1 MPGAPRWQ
9 FRAARRSRRSARRG
23 EVAVLSA
30 LSVDAERQTRRGGN
44 FVRFFRRG
52 GSFERLRDRGGA
64 LGTAEVAILRASS
77 VEVAVSCEFSPEV
90 AILGRFGA
98 YFRTGVPSRGKKCSR
113 LPPRAHRRTRL
124 PFRGQ
129 ECTELPPCGGLTAG
143 NRRLA
148 ARGLPDARRPTPD
161 TRRPTH
167 ADQHTPTAARDPPP
181 GNTDAGRVA
190 SECTKAPVPKNRGL
204 VCARYWDRTSDLF
217 RVREARYR
225 CANRAGY
232 IFCYVLRGEDG
243 IRTRVHG
250 FAGRCLTTRPPH
262 HVLIEGLRA
271 YAPLREAICER
282 LTGFEPA
289 TSTLARWCSTS

>member
-1 MPGAPRWQ
+1 M
-9 FRAARRSRRSARRG
+9 
-23 EVAVLSA
+23 
-30 LSVDAERQTRRGGN
+30 
-44 FVRFFRRG
+44 RFFRRG

-64 LGTAEVAILRASS
+64 LGTAEGAILSASS
-77 VEVAVSCEFSPEV
+77 VEVAVSCEFSREV
-90 AILGRFGA
+90 AILGRCGVD
-98 YFRTGVPSRGKKCSR
+98 FRTRVPSRGKKCSR

-129 ECTELPPCGGLTAG
+129 ECTELPPRGGLTAGNRRPPRAHRRTRVPPREQECTELPPRGGLTAG

-167 ADQHTPTAARDPPP
+167 ADQHPPTAARDPPP

-225 CANRAGY
+225 CANRAHKT
-232 IFCYVLRGEDG
+232 VVLLRGEDG